1 MKISKESG
9 SDSDSDSEPLKP
21 RTRGRKSMMMMR
33 QRSGKRS
40 SNLNSFSPH
49 ASRQKRFRSS
59 PTVRKQLGESL
70 KKKPR
75 LAVTCGNK
83 EGTLYKDK
91 FKKSEPCIWSNH
103 KWFTPTEFEKFGG
116 KEKNKKWKISIL
128 HNQIP
133 LQTFIQEGFLPCPSF
148 KTKRS
153 RDKEPKC
160 RRELIRTRRSTRY
173 GRNSHTSESD
183 IISELSSLPSCSTD
197 DDEDDVQVTER
208 EFSGD
213 SFDVTCSKGREVL
226 SKGTDSHTS
235 ESDIISELSSLPSC
249 STDDDEDDVQVTEG
263 EFSGDSFDVTCSKGR
278 GVLHVTRFA
287 TETCGKCIRTQD
299 AWLTPE
305 DFLNKNKPGGNWRLD
320 IRSHSVP
327 LGKLIMRRVL
337 KPHMLNCKC
346 PICTGEPLHLLDQNN
361 DDMCFMCN
369 RDGDLVCCDKC
380 PRAFHHHCHKPA
392 LRDDTIGDHWTC
404 SFCKKSVPGARKKS
418 S

>member
-1 MKISKESG
+1 MADLTWI
-9 SDSDSDSEPLKP
+9 
-21 RTRGRKSMMMMR
+21 T
-33 QRSGKRS
+33 GK
-40 SNLNSFSPH
+40 
-49 ASRQKRFRSS
+49 KR
-59 PTVRKQLGESL
+59 PTVLKQLGESL

-133 LQTFIQEGFLPCPSF
+133 LQTFIQDGFLPSPSF

-153 RDKEPKC
+153 QDKEPKG
-160 RRELIRTRRSTRY
+160 RRELIRSRRSTSSD
-173 GRNSHTSESD
+173 RNGHAYESD
-183 IISELSSLPSCSTD
+183 SFSELSSLSSCSDGD
-197 DDEDDVQVTER
+197 DDDDDGDDGDDVQVTDG
-208 EFSGD
+208 GD
-213 SFDVTCSKGREVL
+213 SFDITCS
-226 SKGTDSHTS
+226 T
-235 ESDIISELSSLPSC
+235 
-249 STDDDEDDVQVTEG
+249 
-263 EFSGDSFDVTCSKGR
+263 GR
-278 GVLHVTRFA
+278 GVLYVTRFA

-320 IRSHSVP
+320 IRSRGVP

-337 KPHMLNCKC
+337 KPHALNCKC
-346 PICTGEPLHLLDQNN
+346 PICTGDRLHLLDQNN
-361 DDMCFMCN
+361 DDVCFKCN

-392 LRDDTIGDHWTC
+392 LRDDTIGDNWTC
-404 SFCKKSVPGARKKS
+404 SFCKKSVPGARN
-418 S
+418 